1 VVFRPHFV
9 YTAKHLHLFTV
20 KQNMEITWS
29 EIRFSQ
35 IRSEQRQARVQALL
49 GQTTFEDLLA
59 VFVWAM
65 GGCAADSQSVWN
77 VQRSR
82 FYERL
87 QETLEALG
95 RRTPAVESQPP
106 ACPLSPAL
114 IGRVVEVVVTRPGVS
129 AEDIAA
135 ELKAQDGTQVA
146 AADIQAYLTHAGLA
160 TYQASAFLRDRLQV
174 TPASKAEGVLGDY
187 TRYAA
192 AALNAPVLEHLG
204 YRTAVAKLDVTG
216 PRAVYPHQLQCDVLV
231 WGYWYGKSRVFQ
243 TGELVVDEFA
253 LALGVG
259 AYPKGSELQSH
270 LDEIVQCDQDQVDA
284 RVPGYRRLIE
294 GFTRLAR
301 KGLALAG
308 GPGVGQVIYLDTH
321 IVKLY
326 SAADI
331 DRTKNASMAHP
342 VKAILKLRAVSAQR
356 GGRPVLF
363 TYEQASTAFIGL
375 VHEAIRAVEAATG
388 KPVKLVGA
396 DRGALSWE
404 LLDSFEGGACGYV
417 VWAEDTPTVRQA
429 AADLPLSDFVDA
441 EFETVRRAEGRK
453 TQRVKTQVANVPRMK
468 VNADGKTYRA
478 VVVRDVRT
486 EHRAVL
492 FAVGQPAH
500 RLSATALLEFMRGKQ
515 WVEEDFKQGK
525 RQGADAF
532 CGGDIVPELRREPPT
547 PAEVEQLKERT
558 VKLKER
564 GQANQAEE
572 QAAQAQHQA
581 KQISKRQ
588 LNDLLKGIQRRR
600 EQIVA
605 DQRETEDLLRWAKTG
620 RVPDSQVR
628 WIVDTRKMTI
638 VSQLHDFA
646 RLAQQDTVTEIKACV
661 LEVLIERELARQRPP
676 ISPARQSD
684 IHEAMRQ
691 QVARLPWGQ
700 LTRRIFDQGGWVKR
714 NPETHIMWVTLKA
727 FDNAVIQ
734 AAMERLCARWNQKA
748 AQMPCED
755 GVYTLQFACQSP
767 PSPP

>member
-1 VVFRPHFV
+1 V
-9 YTAKHLHLFTV
+9 YTAKHLDLFTV

-35 IRSEQRQARVQALL
+35 VRSEQRQARIQELL
-49 GQTTFEDLLA
+49 GRATYEDILA

-65 GGCAADSQSVWN
+65 GGRAADSQSVWN
-77 VQRSR
+77 VQHSR

-95 RRTPAVESQPP
+95 GRVPAAESQPP
-106 ACPLSPAL
+106 TCPLSPAL
-114 IGRVVEVVVTRPGVS
+114 IGRVVEVVVTRPSVT
-129 AEDIAA
+129 AEEIAA
-135 ELKAQDGTQVA
+135 ELNAQDGTPMAV
-146 AADIQAYLTHAGLA
+146 ADIQAYLTHAGLSA
-160 TYQASAFLRDRLQV
+160 YQASAFMRDRVPV
-174 TPASKAEGVLGDY
+174 TPASRAEGALGDY
-187 TRYAA
+187 TRYAT
-192 AALNAPVLEHLG
+192 AALNVPLLEASG
-204 YRTAVAKLDVTG
+204 YRMAVAKLDVTG
-216 PRAVYPHQLQCDVLV
+216 PRAVYQHQLQCDVLV
-231 WGYWYGKSRVFQ
+231 WGFWYGKSRVFQ

-253 LALGVG
+253 LALGVS
-259 AYPKGSELQSH
+259 AYPKRSELQSY
-270 LDEIVQCDQDQVDA
+270 LDEIVQHDQDQVET

-301 KGLALAG
+301 KVLALAG
-308 GPGVGQVIYLDTH
+308 GPGVGQAIYLDTH
-321 IVKLY
+321 ILKLY
-326 SAADI
+326 PGAAI
-331 DRTKNASMAHP
+331 DKTKNASMAHP

-388 KPVKLVGA
+388 EPVKLVGA

-417 VWAEDTPTVRQA
+417 VWADNTPTIRQA
-429 AADLPLSDFVDA
+429 AADLPLSQFEDA
-441 EFETVRRAEGRK
+441 EFETVRRADGRK
-453 TQRVKTQVANVPRMK
+453 VKQLKTQAANVPRMK
-468 VNADGKTYRA
+468 VNADSKTYRA

-515 WVEEDFKQGK
+515 WVEEDFKKGK
-525 RQGADAF
+525 RHGADAF
-532 CGGDIVPELRREPPT
+532 CGGAIVPELRREPPT
-547 PAEVEQLKERT
+547 PAEVEQLQERAA
-558 VKLKER
+558 KLKER
-564 GQANQAEE
+564 WQANQAEE
-572 QAAQAQHQA
+572 QAAQAQQQA
-581 KQISKRQ
+581 KQIGKRQ

-620 RVPDSQVR
+620 QVPDSQVR
-628 WIVDTRKMTI
+628 WKVDTRKMTI

-646 RLAQQDTVTEIKACV
+646 RLAQQDTVTEIKTCV
-661 LEVLIERELARQRPP
+661 LEVLIERELAQQRPP
-676 ISPARQSD
+676 VSPARQSD
-684 IHEAMRQ
+684 IREAMRQ

-714 NPETHIMWVTLKA
+714 DPDTRIMLVTLKA
-727 FDNAVIQ
+727 FDNVVIQ
-734 AAMERLCARWNQKA
+734 AAMERLCERWNQKA

>member
-1 VVFRPHFV
+1 
-9 YTAKHLHLFTV
+9 
-20 KQNMEITWS
+20 MEITWS

-35 IRSEQRQARVQALL
+35 VRSEQRQARVQEML

-65 GGCAADSQSVWN
+65 GGRAADSQSMWDVH
-77 VQRSR
+77 RSR

-87 QETLEALG
+87 RETLEALG
-95 RRTPAVESQPP
+95 RRAAAPENPPPAVS
-106 ACPLSPAL
+106 LSPAI
-114 IGRVVEVVVTRPGVS
+114 IGRVIEVVVTRPGVT

-135 ELKAQDGTQVA
+135 ELKAQDGTPVA
-146 AADIQAYLTHAGLA
+146 AADIQAYLTHARLT
-160 TYQASAFLRDRLQV
+160 TYQASAFWRRHAQALRVSEEDCPR
-174 TPASKAEGVLGDY
+174 GGY

-192 AALNAPVLEHLG
+192 ATLNVPVLEQLG

-216 PRAVYPHQLQCDVLV
+216 PRAVYPHQLQCDVMV

-243 TGELVVDEFA
+243 TTELVADEFA

-259 AYPKGSELQSH
+259 AYPQRSELQAH
-270 LDEIVQCDQDQVDA
+270 LEQIVQRDQDQVEA
-284 RVPGYRRLIE
+284 RVPGYRRLIA

-301 KGLALAG
+301 QVLAWAG
-308 GPGVGQVIYLDTH
+308 GPGVGQAVYLDTH
-321 IVKLY
+321 ILKLFP
-326 SAADI
+326 AAEI
-331 DRTKNASMAHP
+331 DKTKNAAMAQP
-342 VKAILKLRAVSAQR
+342 VKAILKLRAVSAR
-356 GGRPVLF
+356 RAGRPLLF
-363 TYEQASTAFIGL
+363 TYEPAATAFTGL
-375 VHEAIRAVEAATG
+375 VHEAIRAVETATG
-388 KPVKLVGA
+388 EPVKLVGA

-417 VWAEDTPTVRQA
+417 IWADDTATVHQA
-429 AADLPLSDFVDA
+429 AAGLPLTRFVDA
-441 EFETVRRAEGRK
+441 EFETVRRADGRK
-453 TQRVKTQVANVPRMK
+453 VQQVKTQVANVSRMT

-492 FAVGQPAH
+492 FAVGQPAQ

-515 WVEEDFKQGK
+515 WVEEDFKKGK

-532 CGGDIVPELRREPPT
+532 CGGDIVPQLRREPPT
-547 PAEVEQLKERT
+547 PTEVEQLKEHAA
-558 VKLKER
+558 KLKAR

-572 QAAQAQHQA
+572 QAAQTQYRAQ
-581 KQISKRQ
+581 QIGKRP
-588 LNDLLKGIQRRR
+588 LNDLLKGIQRRHA
-600 EQIVA
+600 QIVA

-620 RVPDSQVR
+620 QVPDHQVR

-646 RLAQQDTVTEIKACV
+646 RQAQQDTVVEIKACV
-661 LEVLIERELARQRPP
+661 LEVLVERELARQRPP
-676 ISPARQSD
+676 VSLARQSA
-684 IHEAMRQ
+684 IREAMRQ

-714 NPETHIMWVTLKA
+714 DPETHIMLVTLKA
-727 FDNAVIQ
+727 FDNGVIQ
-734 AAMERLCARWNQKA
+734 AAMERLCERWNRKA
-748 AQMPCED
+748 AQMPCDD

-767 PSPP
+767 SPPP

>member
-1 VVFRPHFV
+1 
-9 YTAKHLHLFTV
+9 
-20 KQNMEITWS
+20 MEITWS
-29 EIRFSQ
+29 EIHFSQ
-35 IRSEQRQARVQALL
+35 VRSEQRQARVQEML
-49 GQTTFEDLLA
+49 GRTTYEDLLA
-59 VFVWAM
+59 VFMWAM
-65 GGCAADSQSVWN
+65 GGRAADSQSVWD
-77 VQRSR
+77 VHRSR

-95 RRTPAVESQPP
+95 GRALAAESQPP
-106 ACPLSPAL
+106 TCPLSPAL
-114 IGRVVEVVVTRPGVS
+114 IGRVVEVIVTRVGVT
-129 AEDIAA
+129 ADDIAA
-135 ELKAQDGTQVA
+135 ELRAQDGTQVT
-146 AADIQAYLTHAGLA
+146 AADIQAYLAHAGLA
-160 TYQASAFLRDRLQV
+160 SYQASNFLRDRVQV
-174 TPASKAEGVLGDY
+174 TPASKEERELGSY

-192 AALNAPVLEHLG
+192 SALNAPVLEQWG
-204 YRTAVAKLDVTG
+204 YRAAVAKLDVTG

-231 WGYWYGKSRVFQ
+231 WGFWYGKSRVFQ
-243 TGELVVDEFA
+243 TSELVVDEFA
-253 LALGVG
+253 VALGVS
-259 AYPKGSELQSH
+259 AYPKRSELQSH
-270 LDEIVQCDQDQVDA
+270 LDEIVQRDQVQVEA

-301 KGLALAG
+301 KVLALAG
-308 GPGVGQVIYLDTH
+308 GSGVGQAIYLDTH
-321 IVKLY
+321 ILKLY
-326 SAADI
+326 PGAEI

-356 GGRPVLF
+356 EGRPLLF

-388 KPVKLVGA
+388 EPVKLAGA

-417 VWAEDTPTVRQA
+417 VWADDTPTIRQA

-453 TQRVKTQVANVPRMK
+453 IRRVKTQVANVPRMK
-468 VNADGKTYRA
+468 INADGKTYRA

-515 WVEEDFKQGK
+515 WVEEDFKKGK

-547 PAEVEQLKERT
+547 PAEVEQLQERAA
-558 VKLKER
+558 KLKER

-572 QAAQAQHQA
+572 QAAQAQHKA
-581 KQISKRQ
+581 KQIGKRQ

-620 RVPDSQVR
+620 QVPDSQVR

-646 RLAQQDTVTEIKACV
+646 RLAQQETVAEIKAGV
-661 LEVLIERELARQRPP
+661 LEVLIERELAQQRPP
-676 ISPARQSD
+676 VSPARQSA
-684 IHEAMRQ
+684 IQEAMRQ

-700 LTRRIFDQGGWVKR
+700 LARRIFDQGGWVKR
-714 NPETHIMWVTLKA
+714 DPETRIMLVTLKA
-727 FDNAVIQ
+727 FDNVVIQ
-734 AAMERLCARWNQKA
+734 AAMERLCERWNQKA

-767 PSPP
+767 PAPP

>member
-1 VVFRPHFV
+1 
-9 YTAKHLHLFTV
+9 
-20 KQNMEITWS
+20 MEITWS
-29 EIRFSQ
+29 EIRLSQ
-35 IRSEQRQARVQALL
+35 VRSEQRQARVQELL

-65 GGCAADSQSVWN
+65 GGRAADRQSVWD
-77 VQRSR
+77 VPRSR

-87 QETLEALG
+87 RETLETLG
-95 RRTPAVESQPP
+95 RRAPAPENPPPAVS
-106 ACPLSPAL
+106 LSPAI
-114 IGRVVEVVVTRPGVS
+114 IGRVVEVVVTRPGVT

-135 ELKAQDGTQVA
+135 ELKAQDGTPVA
-146 AADIQAYLTHAGLA
+146 AADLQAYLTHAGLTA
-160 TYQASAFLRDRLQV
+160 YQASAFMRCPEQAQL
-174 TPASKAEGVLGDY
+174 ASGEESPRGAY

-192 AALNAPVLEHLG
+192 STLNVPLLEQSG
-204 YRTAVAKLDVTG
+204 YRAAVAQLDVTG
-216 PRAVYPHQLQCDVLV
+216 PRAVYSHQLQCDVLV
-231 WGYWYGKSRVFQ
+231 WGFWYGKSRVFQ

-253 LALGVG
+253 LALGVS
-259 AYPKGSELQSH
+259 AYPKRSELQSH
-270 LDEIVQCDQDQVDA
+270 LDEIVQRDQDQVEA

-301 KGLALAG
+301 KVLALAG
-308 GPGVGQVIYLDTH
+308 GPGVGQAVYLDTH
-321 IVKLY
+321 ILKLY
-326 SAADI
+326 PHAEI
-331 DRTKNASMAHP
+331 DKTKNASMAHP
-342 VKAILKLRAVSAQR
+342 VKAILKLRAVSAR
-356 GGRPVLF
+356 RAGRPLLF
-363 TYEQASTAFIGL
+363 TYEQASTAFTGL

-388 KPVKLVGA
+388 EAVKLVGA

-404 LLDSFEGGACGYV
+404 LLDSFEGGPCVYV
-417 VWAEDTPTVRQA
+417 VWADATPTVRQA
-429 AADLPLSDFVDA
+429 AADLPLTQFVDA
-441 EFETVRRAEGRK
+441 EFETVRRADGRK
-453 TQRVKTQVANVPRMK
+453 VKQLKTQVANVPRMK

-515 WVEEDFKQGK
+515 WVEEDFKKGR

-547 PAEVEQLKERT
+547 PAEMEPLKERA
-558 VKLKER
+558 VKLTER

-572 QAAQAQHQA
+572 QAAQTRYQA
-581 KQISKRQ
+581 KQIGKRQ

-620 RVPDSQVR
+620 QVPDSQVR

-646 RLAQQDTVTEIKACV
+646 RLAQQDTIAAIKVCV
-661 LEVLIERELARQRPP
+661 LEVLVEQELAQQRRP
-676 ISPARQSD
+676 ISPARQDD
-684 IHEAMRQ
+684 IREAMRQ

-714 NPETHIMWVTLKA
+714 DPDTRIMRVTLKA

-748 AQMPCED
+748 TQMPCED

>member
-77 VQRSR
+77 VQRSC

-356 GGRPVLF
+356 GGWPVLF

-417 VWAEDTPTVRQA
+417 VWADDTPTVRQA

-525 RQGADAF
+525 G
-532 CGGDIVPELRREPPT
+532 
-547 PAEVEQLKERT
+547 
-558 VKLKER
+558 
-564 GQANQAEE
+564 
-572 QAAQAQHQA
+572 
-581 KQISKRQ
+581 SMS
-588 LNDLLKGIQRRR
+588 
-600 EQIVA
+600 
-605 DQRETEDLLRWAKTG
+605 
-620 RVPDSQVR
+620 RVV
-628 WIVDTRKMTI
+628 
-638 VSQLHDFA
+638 
-646 RLAQQDTVTEIKACV
+646 
-661 LEVLIERELARQRPP
+661 
-676 ISPARQSD
+676 
-684 IHEAMRQ
+684 
-691 QVARLPWGQ
+691 
-700 LTRRIFDQGGWVKR
+700 
-714 NPETHIMWVTLKA
+714 
-727 FDNAVIQ
+727 
-734 AAMERLCARWNQKA
+734 
-748 AQMPCED
+748 
-755 GVYTLQFACQSP
+755 
-767 PSPP
+767 

>member
-1 VVFRPHFV
+1 
-9 YTAKHLHLFTV
+9 
-20 KQNMEITWS
+20 MEITWS

-35 IRSEQRQARVQALL
+35 IRSEQRQARVQEML

-65 GGCAADSQSVWN
+65 GGRAADSQSVWG
-77 VQRSR
+77 VQHSR

-87 QETLEALG
+87 RETLEMLG
-95 RRTPAVESQPP
+95 RRAPAVESQPL
-106 ACPLSPAL
+106 ACSLSSAL
-114 IGRVVEVVVTRPGVS
+114 IGRVVEVVVTRPGVR

-146 AADIQAYLTHAGLA
+146 AADIQAYLTHAGLVA
-160 TYQASAFLRDRLQV
+160 YQASAFMHRHRQTSL
-174 TPASKAEGVLGDY
+174 ASEEEITRGVY

-192 AALNAPVLEHLG
+192 AALNVPRLEQSG
-204 YRTAVAKLDVTG
+204 YRAAVAKLEVTG

-243 TGELVVDEFA
+243 TGELVADEFA
-253 LALGVG
+253 QVLGVRR
-259 AYPKGSELQSH
+259 YPKRSELQSH
-270 LDEIVQCDQDQVDA
+270 LEEIVQRDQDQVEA
-284 RVPGYRRLIE
+284 QVPGYHRLIE

-301 KGLALAG
+301 KVLALAG
-308 GPGVGQVIYLDTH
+308 GSGVGQAIYLDTH
-321 IVKLY
+321 ILRLY
-326 SAADI
+326 PGAEI
-331 DRTKNASMAHP
+331 DKTKNASMAHS
-342 VKAILKLRAVSAQR
+342 VKAILKLRAVSARR
-356 GGRPVLF
+356 GGRPLLF
-363 TYEQASTAFIGL
+363 TYEQASTAFTGL

-388 KPVKLVGA
+388 EPVKLVGA

-417 VWAEDTPTVRQA
+417 VWADDTATVRQA
-429 AADLPLSDFVDA
+429 AADVPLTQFVDA
-441 EFETVRRAEGRK
+441 EFETVRRADGRPVK
-453 TQRVKTQVANVPRMK
+453 QLKTQVANVPQMK
-468 VNADGKTYRA
+468 VNAEGKTYCA

-515 WVEEDFKQGK
+515 WVEEDFKKGK

-532 CGGDIVPELRREPPT
+532 CGGDIVPRLRREPPT
-547 PAEVEQLKERT
+547 STEVEQLKERAA
-558 VKLKER
+558 KLMAR
-564 GQANQAEE
+564 WQANQAEE
-572 QAAQAQHQA
+572 QAAQAQYQA
-581 KQISKRQ
+581 KQIGKRQ
-588 LNDLLKGIQRRR
+588 FNDVLKGIERRR

-605 DQRETEDLLRWAKTG
+605 DQRETQDLLRWAKTG
-620 RVPDSQVR
+620 QVPDAQVR

-646 RLAQQDTVTEIKACV
+646 RLAQQETVAEIKLCV
-661 LEVLIERELARQRPP
+661 LEVLVERELARRRRPV
-676 ISPARQSD
+676 SLARQSA
-684 IHEAMRQ
+684 IREAMSQ

-700 LTRRIFDQGGWVKR
+700 LTQRIFDQGGWVKR
-714 NPETHIMWVTLKA
+714 DPETHTMLVTLKA
-727 FDNAVIQ
+727 FDNAIIQ
-734 AAMERLCARWNQKA
+734 AAMERLCERWNQKA

-767 PSPP
+767 P